1 MSSLRTFPG
10 ETEGRTTASQGR
22 ESVKRRF
29 AGPASAFLIYE
40 MTRYLVYAEGQFG
53 SPASKTANSVLRYSA
68 EKVAAVL
75 DSKQA
80 GKTANDVLGF
90 GGNIPVVATVD
101 DGIKLGADS
110 LLIGIATHG
119 GGLPADVRKAV
130 HSSID
135 RGLEIWN
142 GLHTFVG
149 LDPELATLARD
160 RGVRVHDVRRPPE
173 ELPVGTGRVREL
185 DATVLLAVGTDANI
199 GKMTVMLQLRTALA
213 AKGVKAGFAPT
224 GQTGIFIEGWGLC
237 VDAVVADFI
246 AGAAEEVTFQSARDS
261 DIVLVEGQGS
271 ILHPGYS
278 GVSLGLLHGS
288 LPHGLIACHQ
298 PTRQT
303 FRHNAWLKIPPLRD
317 VIDLHE
323 RIAAPLRPAKTIGV
337 SLNTVDMSEADALA
351 AIERTQQETG
361 LPTTDPVRF
370 DAKPLVDAVIAF
382 DAERRGAVAASG
394 RP

>member
-1 MSSLRTFPG
+1 MP
-10 ETEGRTTASQGR
+10 
-22 ESVKRRF
+22 
-29 AGPASAFLIYE
+29 
-40 MTRYLVYAEGQFG
+40 RYLVYAEGQFG
-53 SPASKTANSVLRYSA
+53 SPASKTGNSVVRYSA
-68 EKVAAVL
+68 DKVAAVL

-80 GKTANDVLGF
+80 GKTAQDVLGF
-90 GGNIPVVATVD
+90 GGNIPVVASID
-101 DGIKLGADS
+101 DAISLGADS

-119 GGLPADVRKAV
+119 GGLPADVRKAI
-130 HSSID
+130 HHAID
-135 RGLEIWN
+135 HELEIWN

-149 LDPELATLARD
+149 LDPDLSTLARI
-160 RGVRVHDVRRPPE
+160 RGVKVHDVRRPPD

-199 GKMTVMLQLRTALA
+199 GKMTVMLQLRAALA
-213 AKGVKAGFAPT
+213 AKGVRAGFAPT

-246 AGAAEEVTFQSARDS
+246 AGAAEEVTFQAARDS

-337 SLNTVDMSEADALA
+337 SLNTVDLSEADALA
-351 AIERTQQETG
+351 VIEKTQKETG

-370 DAKPLVDAVIAF
+370 DTKPLVDAVIAF
-382 DAERRGAVAASG
+382 DAERRGAPVASA
-394 RP
+394 RR

>member
-1 MSSLRTFPG
+1 MP
-10 ETEGRTTASQGR
+10 
-22 ESVKRRF
+22 
-29 AGPASAFLIYE
+29 
-40 MTRYLVYAEGQFG
+40 RYLVYAEGQFG
-53 SPASKTANSVLRYSA
+53 SPASKTGNSVVRYSA
-68 EKVAAVL
+68 DKVAAVL

-80 GKTANDVLGF
+80 GKTANDILGF
-90 GGNIPVVATVD
+90 GGAIPVVASVD
-101 DGIKLGADS
+101 DGITLGADA

-119 GGLPADVRKAV
+119 GGLPADVRRAI
-130 HSSID
+130 HTAID

-160 RGVRVHDVRRPPE
+160 RGVKVHDVRRPPE
-173 ELPVGTGRVREL
+173 ALPVGTGKVREA

-199 GKMTVMLQLRTALA
+199 GKMTVMLQLRDALA
-213 AKGVKAGFAPT
+213 KEGVKAAFAPT

-246 AGAAEEVTFQSARDS
+246 AGAAEEVTLQGARNAG
-261 DIVLVEGQGS
+261 IVLVEGQGS

-298 PTRQT
+298 PTRKT
-303 FRHNAWLKIPPLRD
+303 FRHNAWLEIPPLRE

-351 AIERTQQETG
+351 AIEKTQDETG
-361 LPTTDPVRF
+361 LPATDPVRF
-370 DAKPLVDAVIAF
+370 DTKPLVDAVIAF
-382 DAERRGAVAASG
+382 DAERRGAAVSG
-394 RP
+394 RS